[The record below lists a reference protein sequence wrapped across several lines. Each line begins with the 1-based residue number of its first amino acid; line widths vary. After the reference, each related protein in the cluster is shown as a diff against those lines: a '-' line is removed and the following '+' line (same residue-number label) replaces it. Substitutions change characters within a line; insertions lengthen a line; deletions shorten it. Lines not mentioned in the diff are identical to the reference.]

1 MQKKKKEFQREEA
14 LFHSTVC
21 LFFVWV
27 MDIIKFDVLFQSKV
41 TSYRLELVS
50 HALTL
55 FLSLSVSLIHFFYC
69 VQQNL

>member
-1 MQKKKKEFQREEA
+1 
-14 LFHSTVC
+14 
-21 LFFVWV
+21 

-55 FLSLSVSLIHFFYC
+55 FFLLCATKLVEINVLYVF
-69 VQQNL
+69 NLFRHLLL

>member
-1 MQKKKKEFQREEA
+1 
-14 LFHSTVC
+14 
-21 LFFVWV
+21 

-55 FLSLSVSLIHFFYC
+55 FLSLSVSSVFLLCATKLVEINVLYVF
-69 VQQNL
+69 NLFHHLLL

>member
-1 MQKKKKEFQREEA
+1 
-14 LFHSTVC
+14 
-21 LFFVWV
+21 

-55 FLSLSVSLIHFFYC
+55 FLSLSVSLIRFFFLLCATKLVEINVLY
-69 VQQNL
+69 VLFRHLLL

>member
-1 MQKKKKEFQREEA
+1 
-14 LFHSTVC
+14 
-21 LFFVWV
+21 

>member
-1 MQKKKKEFQREEA
+1 
-14 LFHSTVC
+14 
-21 LFFVWV
+21 

-55 FLSLSVSLIHFFYC
+55 FLSLSVSLIRFFFLLCATKLVEINVLY
-69 VQQNL
+69 VFNLFRHLLL